1 MHDDFSDWYRPCT
14 TGTENNLTGDLLVKR
29 WEGVE
34 KLAINLGHDVLN
46 MVRIALGKSNVPTV
60 FLGKFKAAFKDADV
74 TFQMSG
80 NNLELSLLAGSTL
93 CWIFDQ
99 KYDEADEA
107 SLAIL
112 TAVSVSKGP
121 EWSEPFVSHAAAYLD
136 QRLRELRKP
145 ADVQLPQLSVEK
157 LRQQFESFAVKLAE
171 NQPARTSEAARQL
184 GEALLREM
192 IAADEKIAMAIDHL
206 DRQSALRREET
217 DVLWWLIARVSRDLD
232 ETFKQL
238 KTPAASIVAGKEL
251 ADLVSPPGIL
261 PAKSILQSIIPVASG
276 KSAGKPIPLQSAV
289 NATSAAWRQ
298 GVIGK
303 LEIDRVADL
312 CPLLAAVKHSLMTD
326 ESNGWTAAY
335 KKAYGIDPNTA
346 VQPVELAHEI
356 HRECLLARLAA
367 TE

>member
-29 WEGVE
+29 WEGIE
-34 KLAINLGHDVLN
+34 KLAINPGHDVLN
-46 MVRIALGKSNVPTV
+46 IVRIALGKFSVPAV
-60 FLGKFKAAFKDADV
+60 FLGKFKAAFKDVDV

-112 TAVSVSKGP
+112 TAVSVLEGP
-121 EWSEPFVSHAAAYLD
+121 AWSGPFTSHAAAYLD

-145 ADVQLPQLSVEK
+145 ADVQFPQLPVEK
-157 LRQQFESFAVKLAE
+157 LTQQFASFAGKLGE
-171 NQPARTSEAARQL
+171 NQPPRSSEAAKQL
-184 GEALLREM
+184 GEALLQAM
-192 IAADEKIAMAIDHL
+192 IATDNKIAMAIDHL
-206 DRQSALRREET
+206 ERQSALRREET
-217 DVLWWLIARVSRDLD
+217 DVLWWLLASVSRDLD

-276 KSAGKPIPLQSAV
+276 KSAKKPIPIHSAV

-298 GVIGK
+298 GVVGT
-303 LEIDRVADL
+303 LEIDLVADL

-326 ESNGWTAAY
+326 DPDGWTAAY

-346 VQPVELAHEI
+346 VQPVDLAHEI

-367 TE
+367 RE